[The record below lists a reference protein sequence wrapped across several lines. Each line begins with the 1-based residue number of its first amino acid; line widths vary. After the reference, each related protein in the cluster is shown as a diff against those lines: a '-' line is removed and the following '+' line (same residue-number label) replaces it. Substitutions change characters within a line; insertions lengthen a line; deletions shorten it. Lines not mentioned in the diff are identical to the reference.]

1 MLNVT
6 TIMYCRHVASEG
18 TVGYQLH
25 ASNTVYD
32 LFRGQ
37 RWYDQ
42 IILDEERSLI
52 QKWDDEKRMQK
63 MAERGMLQLYKI
75 LLKFNLT
82 VLKYHGNLKRKH
94 MQK

>member
-32 LFRGQ
+32 IYLGDRDGMT
-37 RWYDQ
+37 R
-42 IILDEERSLI
+42 LSLM
-52 QKWDDEKRMQK
+52 KRD
-63 MAERGMLQLYKI
+63 L
-75 LLKFNLT
+75 
-82 VLKYHGNLKRKH
+82 
-94 MQK
+94 